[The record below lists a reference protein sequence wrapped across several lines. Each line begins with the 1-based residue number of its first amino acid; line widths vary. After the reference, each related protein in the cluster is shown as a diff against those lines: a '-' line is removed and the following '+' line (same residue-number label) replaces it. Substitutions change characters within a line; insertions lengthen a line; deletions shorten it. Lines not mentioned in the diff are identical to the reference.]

1 MVVKQSLDGF
11 TEGDDVSRTLTIK
24 DSDGNAI
31 DISNWVV
38 WYTVKEDESDLNNL
52 LQTRNGPGD
61 HSDPQNGETLLKFS
75 SNQTSGVVER
85 DRDDLVYDIQ
95 IKNGN
100 GDITTLFKGSQPI
113 QKGVTD
119 VT

>member
-1 MVVKQSLDGF
+1 MVVKQSLDAF

-24 DSDGNAI
+24 DGDGNAI
-31 DISNWVV
+31 DITDWVV

-61 HSDPQNGETLLKFS
+61 HSNPQNGETVLKFS
-75 SNQTSGVVER
+75 SNQTSGVVDR

-95 IKNGN
+95 VEDDN
-100 GDITTLFKGSQPI
+100 GDTTTLFKGSQPI

-119 VT
+119 S